1 MWVERWCGGNV
12 CDFRNVKA
20 TLFNGIGNMLDH
32 VKPPQTHDGMRFN
45 ALIVNLFFIGD
56 GRFGGE
62 RKSDVS
68 AGDMATSRDFQ
79 AGPT

>member
-1 MWVERWCGGNV
+1 
-12 CDFRNVKA
+12 
-20 TLFNGIGNMLDH
+20 
-32 VKPPQTHDGMRFN
+32 MRFN
-45 ALIVNLFFIGD
+45 ALADNMVFIGD

>member
-1 MWVERWCGGNV
+1 MARATERRVAFGLASSIKKKLRFFYVYTAIHKGP
-12 CDFRNVKA
+12 K
-20 TLFNGIGNMLDH
+20 L
-32 VKPPQTHDGMRFN
+32 RFN
-45 ALIVNLFFIGD
+45 ALAVNLVFIGD